1 MNKNCDI
8 CKGSGISEGWIS
20 PDGDYDFE
28 WCDCNP
34 DHETPDM
41 DYQEPMLDTCISC
54 NENKVTMTELYC
66 LNCYLAKNAE
76 IDYTKID
83 MLWLTQEAN

>member
-28 WCDCNP
+28 WCDCNT
-34 DHETPDM
+34 DHEV
-41 DYQEPMLDTCISC
+41 QGLDICIGC
-54 NENKVTMTELYC
+54 NENSVSWDALYC
-66 LNCYLAKNAE
+66 LNCYLANNAE
-76 IDYTKID
+76 TDYTNID
-83 MLWLTQEAN
+83 QLWLTKENA